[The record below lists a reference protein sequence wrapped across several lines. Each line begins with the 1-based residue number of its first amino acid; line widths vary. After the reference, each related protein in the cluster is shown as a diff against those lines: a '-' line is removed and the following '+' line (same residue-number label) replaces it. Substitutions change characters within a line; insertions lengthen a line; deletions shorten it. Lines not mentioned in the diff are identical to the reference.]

1 MSISPDTAHD
11 TLQESN
17 ALGERPMKHPAF
29 VPKKGKMPEW
39 VRKMLDASDDKTA
52 QGGRRG
58 YRPGAGPA
66 AQAYEERTGIKAPKI
81 VAWEITRSCNLAC
94 AHCRAAAHCKPYPD
108 ELTLEECR
116 KVIDDIA
123 AITDP
128 ILILTGGEPLM
139 RADIWDIIDYAR
151 ERGLH
156 PVIGTNGTLIDDECA
171 RKIAEHGIPRVSVSL
186 DFPTA
191 EGQDSFRG
199 QEGAFESTMEG
210 VNNLRSHGVEV
221 QVNTTITK
229 MNNHL
234 VDDLHQMA
242 LDAGAVAFHP
252 FLLVPTGRGEDLVDV
267 ELSPQEYEEVLT
279 WAYHKQKC
287 SPMHFKPT
295 DSPQYYRIMRQQAA
309 AEGVKVTPETH
320 GMEAMTRGCLGG
332 ISFVFIS
339 HVGDVQPCGYF
350 DMQLG
355 NVKKRTFEDIWTNS
369 PIFDDLRHYDRLRG
383 KCGDCEFKGVCGG
396 CRARALAATG
406 DYLAEEPYCAYIPRK
421 YAREKVLDLI
431 QSGFPIE
438 HDPLAGIARETGL
451 NRDTAREALD
461 KLRDTGIVRRIGASY
476 AAKGVGYV
484 STLCA
489 MKVPEERMDEVAAI
503 AGSYPGVT
511 HNYAREN
518 RYNLWFT
525 LIVPSRERAQR
536 ILDEI
541 ADATDIPVLNMPS
554 VKTYKIR
561 VDFSADHQ
569 LREALKGVHVDPSKG
584 HGAHPPICG
593 QEEQACLS
601 SNPSKAIHANDSA
614 SMSASLHHAPVD
626 SPACEHE
633 QHTTSFSH
641 TSPQDAAAPLAKA
654 SKFRDS
660 TDNPASPAHESVRA
674 FDSSDSFDVELV
686 RWSQQDVFADN
697 EGFPFE
703 EGARV
708 LSERLGKPVSE
719 QQVLDRIQ
727 ELLATG
733 AIRRFGAIV
742 RHQKM
747 GYSTNAMTA
756 WTIPHDQLDTAGAVL
771 ASSPNVSHCYSRT
784 PQADWTANLY
794 GMVHAQ
800 SDEEMSLIVKH
811 LHIFL
816 KRAGIE
822 CNPPLVLTSTKE
834 YKKTSMRYFE
844 E

>member
-1 MSISPDTAHD
+1 MSSSPDTAHD
-11 TLQESN
+11 TCQEPVAS
-17 ALGERPMKHPAF
+17 GERPMEHPAF

-39 VRKMLDASDDKTA
+39 VRKMVDAGGDKSV

-94 AHCRAAAHCKPYPD
+94 AHCRAAAHCEPYPG
-108 ELTLEECR
+108 ELTLKECR

-139 RADIWDIIDYAR
+139 REDIWEIIDYAF

-191 EGQDSFRG
+191 EGQDAFRG
-199 QEGAFESTMEG
+199 QEGAFGGTMEG
-210 VNNLRSHGVEV
+210 IRNLRAHGVEV
-221 QVNTTITK
+221 QVNSTITK

-279 WAYHKQKC
+279 WAYRKQKC

-355 NVKKRTFEDIWTNS
+355 NVRERSFEDIWTNS
-369 PIFDDLRHYDRLRG
+369 PVFDDLRHYDRLKG
-383 KCGDCEFKGVCGG
+383 KCGNCEFKGVCGG

-406 DYLAEEPYCAYIPRK
+406 DYLAEEPYCAYLPK
-421 YAREKVLDLI
+421 KHARQQVLDLI
-431 QSGFPIE
+431 QSSFPVE
-438 HDPLAGIARETGL
+438 HDPLAGIARETGMS
-451 NRDTAREALD
+451 REAAREALD
-461 KLRDTGIVRRIGASY
+461 ALREEGIVRRIGASY

-489 MKVPEERMDEVAAI
+489 MSVPEERMDEVAAV
-503 AGSYPGVT
+503 AGAYPGVT
-511 HNYAREN
+511 HNYARRN

-525 LIVPSRERAQR
+525 LIAPSRERAQE

-541 ADATDIPVLNMPS
+541 AETTGIPVLNMPS
-554 VKTYKIR
+554 LKTYKIR
-561 VDFSADHQ
+561 VDFSAD
-569 LREALKGVHVDPSKG
+569 RKMRDALKGTHADLHKG
-584 HGAHPPICG
+584 HGCHPPVETTG
-593 QEEQACLS
+593 KEAS
-601 SNPSKAIHANDSA
+601 MPAPPSKPDASADSQGESKCA
-614 SMSASLHHAPVD
+614 TAPI
-626 SPACEHE
+626 
-633 QHTTSFSH
+633 
-641 TSPQDAAAPLAKA
+641 
-654 SKFRDS
+654 
-660 TDNPASPAHESVRA
+660 RA
-674 FDSSDSFDVELV
+674 FDANDPFDVELV
-686 RWSQQDVFADN
+686 RWSQRDVFAEN

-703 EGARV
+703 EGARI
-708 LSERLGKPVSE
+708 LSERLNRPVSE
-719 QQVLDRIQ
+719 QQVLDRVR
-727 ELLATG
+727 ELLETG
-733 AIRRFGAIV
+733 AIRRFGSIV

-756 WTIPHDQLDTAGAVL
+756 WSIPEDQLDAAGAVL
-771 ASSPNVSHCYSRT
+771 AASPNISHCYSRV

-800 SDEEMSLIVKH
+800 SEEELELIIMH
-811 LHIFL
+811 LRIFL
-816 KRAGIE
+816 KRAGVD
-822 CNPPLVLTSTKE
+822 CDPPLILESTKE
-834 YKKTSMRYFE
+834 YKKTSMHYFE
-844 E
+844 D